1 MQRALDQEAPPR
13 RGVGAQRGQAPLEEG
28 QIHGRQVSL
37 EDDAEPVPID
47 LFLEAVQLRLDRG
60 EPLGQPWHDGVA
72 QRDACD
78 VVDHQDHELHLGS
91 GPRESAVFD
100 PRRED
105 GVLEGESVRRLPGA
119 AEHQPVELE
128 WKFRPVLAVT
138 LLGDGDR
145 AGLALSR
152 RTSIS
157 VQTAPSS
164 DECPRAPRG
173 SSLPQ

>member
-1 MQRALDQEAPPR
+1 MQRALDQESPPR

-78 VVDHQDHELHLGS
+78 VVDHQDHELQLGS

-119 AEHQPVELE
+119 ADDEPVHDVEVDEL
-128 WKFRPVLAVT
+128 V
-138 LLGDGDR
+138 
-145 AGLALSR
+145 AGLIEPEVVSFVG
-152 RTSIS
+152 SM
-157 VQTAPSS
+157 
-164 DECPRAPRG
+164 RAH
-173 SSLPQ
+173 S